1 MRCKRPAEV
10 KPVKESTVGDCYRPP
25 TWWDKLTARSTR
37 CGICREILFYGTDPY
52 DIYVATGVGWPGGVP
67 IVVRHYWWLKFWPR
81 NAWYHQKCVGVSRDI
96 TPRDPEH
103 PLRTRTMES
112 WTVFGGP

>member
-1 MRCKRPAEV
+1 MRCKRPADV
-10 KPVKESTVGDCYRPP
+10 NLVKESTVGDCYRPP
-25 TWWDKLTARSTR
+25 TWWDKLTARPTR
-37 CGICREILFYGTDPY
+37 CGICREILFYGMDPY

-81 NAWYHQKCVGVSRDI
+81 KAWYHQKCVGVSYDI
-96 TPRDPEH
+96 TPSDPEH
-103 PLRTRTMES
+103 PLRTRRMER